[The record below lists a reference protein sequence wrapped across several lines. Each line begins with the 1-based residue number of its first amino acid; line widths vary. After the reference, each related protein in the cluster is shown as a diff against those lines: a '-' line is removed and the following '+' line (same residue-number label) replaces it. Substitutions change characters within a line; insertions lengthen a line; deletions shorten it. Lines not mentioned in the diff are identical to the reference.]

1 MDEFIVVSVFLLI
14 FIICAVVTL
23 VFGYL
28 TDNNELVG
36 GAWFMALILLTCAI
50 VYCLFE
56 KGLLHWG

>member
-1 MDEFIVVSVFLLI
+1 MNEFIVVSVFLLI

-23 VFGYL
+23 VFGHL
-28 TDNNELVG
+28 TDNDEPGFGSWIITL
-36 GAWFMALILLTCAI
+36 FLLTCAI